1 VSAGVWAVTGKPW
14 GCLKPREFL
23 LHSRRTVPLTSHLQS
38 HSCPPPSLVA
48 SERARTSPQ
57 PTSPHTHRQ
66 LPAACSQPVPAA
78 TMRLLVLAAA
88 AALLLSAAAV
98 ALAAVEPEDD
108 GTPQWLYQLYGRAFR
123 PSGAQAQA
131 QASSSG
137 STYAQAS
144 ASSQASVSAFQGPN
158 IVFVGP
164 AGCAQLPPAAPA
176 NLKATAGDGTVI
188 LTWDKPSNG
197 ESCVELCPGDV

>member
-1 VSAGVWAVTGKPW
+1 
-14 GCLKPREFL
+14 
-23 LHSRRTVPLTSHLQS
+23 
-38 HSCPPPSLVA
+38 
-48 SERARTSPQ
+48 
-57 PTSPHTHRQ
+57 
-66 LPAACSQPVPAA
+66 
-78 TMRLLVLAAA
+78 MRFLVLAAA

-98 ALAAVEPEDD
+98 APAAAEPEDD
-108 GTPQWLYQLYGRAFR
+108 DGSRQWLYQLYGRAFR